1 MTTYVSPLGDRV
13 IEFDQEG
20 NVVTVPHRAVRLD
33 PIGEA
38 TRRLFPIARDTEQRT
53 GTDRHAFGAVGST
66 GEQPLV
72 GIAPDQTAVLDALQ
86 MRFARFPGGDVDVR
100 PGRHRA
106 VESSLFARWFG
117 HGRKGGAA

>member
-38 TRRLFPIARDTEQRT
+38 TQRLFPIARDTEQRA

-72 GIAPDQTAVLDALQ
+72 GISPEQTAIIDALQ
-86 MRFARFPGGDVDVR
+86 LRFARFPGSDVDVR

-106 VESSLFARWFG
+106 TEPSLFARLFG
-117 HGRKGGAA
+117 RGGA